1 MNPELYKPH
10 RSRMLSFVR
19 IAGLIC
25 LVAVLVIIG
34 VALPIYL
41 VWQGEWVGIL
51 GLALY
56 SILLS
61 FGKVINNCIQ

>member
-1 MNPELYKPH
+1 MNSTFFFLKT
-10 RSRMLSFVR
+10 
-19 IAGLIC
+19 IGLIC
-25 LVAVLVIIG
+25 LTVALLVIG
-34 VALPIYL
+34 MALPIYL

-61 FGKVINNCIQ
+61 FGKVINNSI